1 MGLRDVGVGGILSEE
16 VVVEGCG
23 VIVSAL
29 RRLLAGA
36 CGRDS
41 PIILESRRYLA
52 RDGSRALGSRPL
64 NTEKRRRDS
73 GRSSGMRIGEIFD
86 GMCEILWRV
95 RCEAVC
101 QLGCGFTTIRQ
112 YTPSH

>member
-1 MGLRDVGVGGILSEE
+1 MSVWGGTLSEE

-41 PIILESRRYLA
+41 PIILESRRIL
-52 RDGSRALGSRPL
+52 LGTGL
-64 NTEKRRRDS
+64 ELS
-73 GRSSGMRIGEIFD
+73 G
-86 GMCEILWRV
+86 
-95 RCEAVC
+95 
-101 QLGCGFTTIRQ
+101 LGR
-112 YTPSH
+112 

>member
-1 MGLRDVGVGGILSEE
+1 MSEE

-41 PIILESRRYLA
+41 PIILESSEESSIL
-52 RDGSRALGSRPL
+52 LGTGL
-64 NTEKRRRDS
+64 ELS
-73 GRSSGMRIGEIFD
+73 G
-86 GMCEILWRV
+86 
-95 RCEAVC
+95 
-101 QLGCGFTTIRQ
+101 LGR
-112 YTPSH
+112 

>member
-1 MGLRDVGVGGILSEE
+1 MSEE

-41 PIILESRRYLA
+41 PIILESRRILLA
-52 RDGSRALGSRPL
+52 GTGLELSGSRVSAA
-64 NTEKRRRDS
+64 E
-73 GRSSGMRIGEIFD
+73 
-86 GMCEILWRV
+86 
-95 RCEAVC
+95 
-101 QLGCGFTTIRQ
+101 
-112 YTPSH
+112 H

>member
-1 MGLRDVGVGGILSEE
+1 MSEE

-41 PIILESRRYLA
+41 PIILESRRKIL
-52 RDGSRALGSRPL
+52 LGTGL
-64 NTEKRRRDS
+64 ELS
-73 GRSSGMRIGEIFD
+73 G
-86 GMCEILWRV
+86 
-95 RCEAVC
+95 
-101 QLGCGFTTIRQ
+101 LGR
-112 YTPSH
+112 